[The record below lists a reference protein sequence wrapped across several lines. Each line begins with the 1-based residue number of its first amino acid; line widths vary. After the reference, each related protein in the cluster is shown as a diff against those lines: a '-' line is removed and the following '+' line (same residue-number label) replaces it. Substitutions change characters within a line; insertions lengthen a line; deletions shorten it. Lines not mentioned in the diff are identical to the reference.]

1 MGIVL
6 VTGANGMVGKAV
18 LESFR
23 KNGTLAV
30 GLTRQDADLCN
41 SAKTFE
47 VLATNQVDL
56 LIHCAALVGGIKA
69 NIDGGPR
76 FFLENWQIDNS
87 VINAARSLQI
97 PKLIYIG
104 SSCMYPANLPKA
116 VKESDLLSGPIEP
129 TNYDFAL
136 AKILGSQLVQSIA
149 KTDGLSWKVLVPS
162 NLYGPGDHFNNEKS
176 HLLSAVISKLISA
189 KERNCLEVE
198 MWGDG
203 SPKREFTFVQ
213 DFADWI
219 YEKSSQLE
227 NLPSFLN
234 VGSGEEYSVLEYYR
248 LVANALKYKVSV
260 VPNLDMPGGSGRKLI
275 DSSLAKSF
283 GWHPKTRIENGL
295 EKTID
300 WYLSSRNEIG

>member
-23 KNGTLAV
+23 KNGILAV

-41 SAKTFE
+41 SKKTFE

-87 VINAARSLQI
+87 VISAARSLQI

-104 SSCMYPANLPKA
+104 ASCMYPANLPKA

-176 HLLSAVISKLISA
+176 HLLSAVISKLILA
-189 KERNCLEVE
+189 KESNCVEVE

-203 SPKREFTFVQ
+203 SPKREFTFVE

-219 YEKSSQLE
+219 YGISSQLE

-234 VGSGEEYSVLEYYR
+234 VGSGEEHSVLEYYR
-248 LVANALKYKVSV
+248 LVANALKYKVNV
-260 VPNLDMPGGSGRKLI
+260 LPNLDMPGGSGRKLI

-283 GWHPKTRIENGL
+283 GWHPKTCIETGL